1 MSIHRLTNSVNIFSL
16 LLSVLTIVDIIYYR
30 KLYIYSYI
38 NDIFYSK
45 QRWNPMFD
53 NEGDVQPTP
62 AGSNDLSPDDDSTA
76 GMSYLLKICYH
87 Y

>member
-1 MSIHRLTNSVNIFSL
+1 MTNNGRIFSL
-16 LLSVLTIVDIIYYR
+16 LLPVSTIVDIIYYR
-30 KLYIYSYI
+30 KLYIYLYI
-38 NDIFYSK
+38 NNIIYSK

-62 AGSNDLSPDDDSTA
+62 TGSNELSPDDDSTA
-76 GMSYLLKICYH
+76 GTSSLLKICYH